1 MSNYIKDMT
10 SKYNVNFFKLDDRLN
25 IISLFFET
33 FFFIISMLFSQLLLN
48 KISLKIFSKC

>member
-48 KISLKIFSKC
+48 KISLKIFFKC